1 MKRSQCKD
9 GLEIYKRFLTRM
21 TRVSDF
27 FKIAEVDSRP
37 HFFAQQLLKVVLVD
51 SNGSLSF
58 HSKWG

>member
-37 HFFAQQLLKVVLVD
+37 HFFAQQLLKVVPMDCNV
-51 SNGSLSF
+51 SLSF